1 MEDTETDATSRCRV
15 RAACAMRFF
24 SFITLLSVSGSV
36 EKSTRLRLGLSKYQK
51 GRALGGTRA
60 RKSRLFSRSTPM
72 LFLPFVGITS
82 PVCSPPPLPSPA
94 TRVRTPTLVRSLARS
109 LVYVKICRVC
119 AHVRIMR
126 TRIYQVYTYVHVC
139 TVRCMRVRDTSCALD
154 HPPVHPLRKLG
165 VVLSRQV

>member
-1 MEDTETDATSRCRV
+1 MRDAV
-15 RAACAMRFF
+15 F
-24 SFITLLSVSGSV
+24 SFITLLSVSGPV

-51 GRALGGTRA
+51 GRAFRGTRA

-82 PVCSPPPLPSPA
+82 PVCSPPPSPA

-119 AHVRIMR
+119 AHVRTMR
-126 TRIYQVYTYVHVC
+126 TRIYQVYTYVHVY
-139 TVRCMRVRDTSCALD
+139 TVCCMRVRDTSCALD